1 MLEMWRFLL
10 ESGRYLNNKA
20 VAPNPPTAR
29 QLRWSWRVHMACP
42 DLLEYDVFWI
52 SQRFVRR
59 EIFNDAYDASFEF
72 DDLQAYLA
80 YKPWISEVSL
90 TNYIKAIDDGKIPSM
105 NNLHSRAELLRLL
118 TEVGDN
124 KRNRSEAVKLAMNL
138 FDNDREFLAM
148 IPSEQTRHILTSLTN
163 ERSENEG

>member
-1 MLEMWRFLL
+1 
-10 ESGRYLNNKA
+10 
-20 VAPNPPTAR
+20 
-29 QLRWSWRVHMACP
+29 
-42 DLLEYDVFWI
+42 
-52 SQRFVRR
+52 
-59 EIFNDAYDASFEF
+59 
-72 DDLQAYLA
+72 
-80 YKPWISEVSL
+80 VSL